1 MGPKYERE
9 KKEKERCAMKR
20 ELIIGIILAVVCGL
34 SVKDVLDA
42 IRCRKREEELSLRLQ
57 VGLVLDVLMVILLVV
72 LLVN

>member
-1 MGPKYERE
+1 M
-9 KKEKERCAMKR
+9 KEN
-20 ELIIGIILAVVCGL
+20 LFYIIMLVVTCGL
-34 SVKDVLDA
+34 LAEDTLAA

>member
-1 MGPKYERE
+1 
-9 KKEKERCAMKR
+9 MKR
-20 ELIIGIILAVVCGL
+20 ELIIGIILAVGL

-57 VGLVLDVLMVILLVV
+57 AGLVLDVLMVILLVV

>member
-1 MGPKYERE
+1 
-9 KKEKERCAMKR
+9 MKR

-42 IRCRKREEELSLRLQ
+42 IRCRTREEELSLRLQ
-57 VGLVLDVLMVILLVV
+57 AGLVRDVLMVILLVV

>member
-1 MGPKYERE
+1 
-9 KKEKERCAMKR
+9 MKR

-57 VGLVLDVLMVILLVV
+57 AGLVRDVLMVIILLVF
-72 LLVN
+72 LLLI

>member
-1 MGPKYERE
+1 MNGTRI
-9 KKEKERCAMKR
+9 
-20 ELIIGIILAVVCGL
+20 LIIMMTVTFVRAA
-34 SVKDVLDA
+34 KDVLDA

>member
-1 MGPKYERE
+1 
-9 KKEKERCAMKR
+9 MKR

-34 SVKDVLDA
+34 TAKDVLAA

-57 VGLVLDVLMVILLVV
+57 AGLVLDVLMVILLVV

>member
-1 MGPKYERE
+1 
-9 KKEKERCAMKR
+9 MKR

-42 IRCRKREEELSLRLQ
+42 IRCRKRAEELGLSQQ
-57 VGLVLDVLMVILLVV
+57 VWLVLDVLMVIILIV